1 MTEELSEGKFLVV
14 YVCGTRFV
22 FLSDLTF
29 GGDVHCESPL
39 NFARLSEEKRG
50 KAFNVS
56 INTL

>member
-1 MTEELSEGKFLVV
+1 MTELSKVNFLLV

-29 GGDVHCESPL
+29 GGDVHCVNPL
-39 NFARLSEEKRG
+39 NFARLLEEKGG
-50 KAFNVS
+50 KAFNIS